1 MRVTY
6 NALVQQDVNRILKR
20 YDGISVKLGDAFWD
34 ELNSKIAA
42 TAKDRGHSHPAGGDF
57 RRVNLSRFPYHFL
70 FRTLPGRIR
79 VIVVRHH
86 KRHPACGRNR
96 R

>member
-6 NALVQQDVNRILKR
+6 NALVQKDVSRILKQ
-20 YDGISVKLGDAFWD
+20 YDSISPRLGDAFWD

-42 TAKDRGHSHPAGGDF
+42 ATQHPGHSHPVGGDF

-70 FRTLPGRIR
+70 FRILPGKIR
-79 VIVVRHH
+79 VTVVRHH
-86 KRHPACGRNR
+86 KRRPAHGRKR
-96 R
+96 K

>member
-6 NALVQQDVNRILKR
+6 NALVQKDVNRILQK
-20 YDGISVKLGDAFWD
+20 YDSISPKLGDAFWD

-42 TAKDRGHSHPAGGDF
+42 TSQNPGHSHLTGGDF

-70 FRTLPGRIR
+70 FRILPEKMR
-79 VIVVRHH
+79 VTVVRHH
-86 KRHPACGRNR
+86 KRNPAYGRKR

>member
-6 NALVQQDVNRILKR
+6 NALVQKDVSRILKR
-20 YDGISVKLGDAFWD
+20 YDSISVRLGDEFWD

-42 TAKDRGHSHPAGGDF
+42 TAQQPGRSHPASGDF

-70 FRTLPGRIR
+70 FRILPGRIR
-79 VIVVRHH
+79 ITAVRHH
-86 KRHPACGRNR
+86 KRHPAYGRR
-96 R
+96 RR